1 MKFEVRD
8 ALKDKRVLY
17 IVLFLAVSNLFG
29 FLMAQNFNGIILFL
43 LSGLISTYFSRNM
56 IVVML
61 VAMVVSNI
69 LSGTNMFRSI
79 QEGMENEKKEDE
91 EEEEGEKKEGM
102 AKKEGMSK
110 KEGMTKKEG
119 MEKKD
124 KQGMSTLS
132 PSSLDDEDNASKK
145 LKSKPK
151 IDYAGTLES
160 AYDNLDNLLSS
171 DALKNMTSDTQR
183 LAEKQ
188 KTLMGN
194 IKKLEPMMQKAGA
207 MLEGLDMQGMQGM
220 IQSLTKNMGV
230 FEKEEK

>member
-1 MKFEVRD
+1 MKFDYREG
-8 ALKDKRVLY
+8 LKDKRVLY

-29 FLMAQNFNGIILFL
+29 FLMTQNFNGIIVFL
-43 LSGLISTYFSRNM
+43 LTGLISTYFSRNM

-69 LSGTNMFRSI
+69 VSGTNMFRTI
-79 QEGMENEKKEDE
+79 QEGMENDKKNDDE
-91 EEEEGEKKEGM
+91 ESEEGEDDDED
-102 AKKEGMSK
+102 
-110 KEGMTKKEG
+110 KKEG
-119 MEKKD
+119 MESKKKD
-124 KQGMSTLS
+124 KKQGMKTLS
-132 PSSLDDEDNASKK
+132 PSSLDEDEASSKK

-194 IKKLEPMMQKAGA
+194 IKKLEPMMQKAGE
-207 MLEGLDMQGMQGM
+207 MLNGLDMQGMQGM
-220 IQSLTKNMGV
+220 IQSLSKNMSMFDG
-230 FEKEEK
+230 EKEKK

>member
-1 MKFEVRD
+1 MKFDYREG
-8 ALKDKRVLY
+8 LKDKRVLY

-29 FLMAQNFNGIILFL
+29 FLMTQNFNGIIVFL
-43 LSGLISTYFSRNM
+43 LTGLISTYFSRNM

-69 LSGTNMFRSI
+69 VSGTNMFRTI
-79 QEGMENEKKEDE
+79 QEGMENNKKKDDEESESEDE
-91 EEEEGEKKEGM
+91 HNDDN
-102 AKKEGMSK
+102 
-110 KEGMTKKEG
+110 KKEG
-119 MEKKD
+119 MESKKKAN
-124 KQGMSTLS
+124 KQGMTTLS
-132 PSSLDDEDNASKK
+132 PSSLDEDESSSKK

-188 KTLMGN
+188 KVLMGN
-194 IKKLEPMMQKAGA
+194 IKKLEPMMQKAGE
-207 MLEGLDMQGMQGM
+207 MLNGLDMQGMQGM
-220 IQSLTKNMGV
+220 IQSLSKNMNM
-230 FEKEEK
+230 FNESDKEKK